1 MKLTL
6 TPEQTRR
13 FNALIWAFDAA
24 TLFKHDRVTNIDFI
38 IRLAMDSHLNGIAF
52 ELQDMVALNSL

>member
-1 MKLTL
+1 MKL

-24 TLFKHDRVTNIDFI
+24 TFFQHDRVTDVKEI
-38 IRLAMDSHLNGIAF
+38 IRLAIKSRLMSIAGD
-52 ELQDMVALNSL
+52 LQDIIEFNNL